1 MQGNIYRH
9 KCWKFKPYKVR
20 GLFLSPIV
28 VLEMV
33 GSVVTEGFYTCSQAE
48 TQPCAV
54 LKDRLALPY
63 TLLQI
68 MEFTVIFPAEHAH
81 GVLAQC
87 S

>member
-1 MQGNIYRH
+1 MWERGKVLLLLTLLATTLRVMYGIKSICGMQRNIYRH
-9 KCWKFKPYKVR
+9 KGWKFKPYKVR

-54 LKDRLALPY
+54 S
-63 TLLQI
+63 
-68 MEFTVIFPAEHAH
+68 H
-81 GVLAQC
+81 
-87 S
+87 